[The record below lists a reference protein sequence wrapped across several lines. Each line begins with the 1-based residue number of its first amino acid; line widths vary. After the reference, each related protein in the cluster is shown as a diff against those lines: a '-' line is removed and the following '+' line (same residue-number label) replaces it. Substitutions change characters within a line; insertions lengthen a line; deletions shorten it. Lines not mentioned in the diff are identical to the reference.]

1 MSHPQVKVDIKNN
14 NAEMMKPAE
23 VSDSENI
30 EDNEGPKQGEKDE
43 ADKDKVEDPS
53 KLPNEILDVILP
65 TLKKEDRTE
74 SEIVLEKKK
83 KE

>member
-1 MSHPQVKVDIKNN
+1 M
-14 NAEMMKPAE
+14 
-23 VSDSENI
+23 
-30 EDNEGPKQGEKDE
+30 
-43 ADKDKVEDPS
+43 EDPS

>member
-1 MSHPQVKVDIKNN
+1 MEDVSKIK
-14 NAEMMKPAE
+14 
-23 VSDSENI
+23 S
-30 EDNEGPKQGEKDE
+30 
-43 ADKDKVEDPS
+43 
-53 KLPNEILDVILP
+53 EILDVMMP